1 MSVMEKEV
9 GTLICDLSEQGIK
22 LSVNQGNLKVD
33 APKGRVTPDVLRVLK
48 DRKPEIIKELKG
60 VDGEFQFGKPA
71 SLYRDA
77 KLPNRIH
84 LDEAIHLYLERG
96 WIQIYSTYLESNI
109 YLVRDDAIRV
119 PDPSIPK
126 YTQAEIQSLKDL
138 TLDEL
143 KTLHE
148 AKVLFKGKI
157 IS

>member
-1 MSVMEKEV
+1 MEKEV

-60 VDGEFQFGKPA
+60 VDGEFQFGKTA
-71 SLYRDA
+71 SLYRGA

>member
-60 VDGEFQFGKPA
+60 VDGKFQFGKTA
-71 SLYRDA
+71 SLYRSA

>member
-48 DRKPEIIKELKG
+48 DRKTEIIKELKG
-60 VDGEFQFGKPA
+60 VDEEFQFGKTA
-71 SLYRDA
+71 SLYRSA

>member
-60 VDGEFQFGKPA
+60 VGGEFQFGKTA
-71 SLYRDA
+71 SLYRSA

-109 YLVRDDAIRV
+109 YLVRDDAIKV
-119 PDPSIPK
+119 PDPTIPK
-126 YTQAEIQSLKDL
+126 YTKAEIQSLKDL

>member
-48 DRKPEIIKELKG
+48 DRKPELIKELKG
-60 VDGEFQFGKPA
+60 VDRAFQFGKTA
-71 SLYRDA
+71 SLYRGA
-77 KLPNRIH
+77 KLPYRIH